1 MTAPS
6 AAGTGAQAAPVLA
19 TGLFDDA
26 ALFPPGD
33 APMAAAV
40 PAHRDLR
47 ERLGD
52 LVGPFVVP
60 AARLGEL
67 SAHLGD
73 GEPID
78 VSLIAAT
85 GDLPAAAARVG
96 AHPGLTLAAV
106 EVPVATDVAAA
117 REAVRVLDDVLPAGV
132 PAAVELPRSAARD
145 EVLDVL
151 ADTRYRAKL
160 RTGGV
165 RAPLFPS
172 PSELAGT
179 LHACVTRD
187 VAFKCTAGL
196 HHAVRHTDPATGFEH
211 HGFLNVLLAAS
222 ALASGAPPT
231 VATEWLAA
239 TDPGTVATAV
249 RTWPAARATRA
260 RAAFTSFGTCS
271 VLEPV
276 EDLVA
281 LGLLPAPE
289 RISA

>member
-117 REAVRVLDDVLPAGV
+117 REAVRVLDDVPARG
-132 PAAVELPRSAARD
+132 
-145 EVLDVL
+145 
-151 ADTRYRAKL
+151 RA
-160 RTGGV
+160 GG
-165 RAPLFPS
+165 
-172 PSELAGT
+172 G
-179 LHACVTRD
+179 
-187 VAFKCTAGL
+187 
-196 HHAVRHTDPATGFEH
+196 
-211 HGFLNVLLAAS
+211 
-222 ALASGAPPT
+222 
-231 VATEWLAA
+231 
-239 TDPGTVATAV
+239 
-249 RTWPAARATRA
+249 
-260 RAAFTSFGTCS
+260 RAAPQRRPGRGARRPGRH
-271 VLEPV
+271 PV
-276 EDLVA
+276 SRQAAHRRGARRAV
-281 LGLLPAPE
+281 PP
-289 RISA
+289 S